1 MPHPHK
7 SVHAAPRFI
16 LLGVL
21 ALAGLGLGG
30 CATVTR
36 GVHEALV
43 VESEPSGASV
53 KLSTGDV
60 GTTPTSFR
68 IRRRGALDVTISK
81 EGYEVVHVHVAT
93 QIAGWGAAGMAGNV
107 LVGGVIG
114 VGVDA
119 FSGGTLEHKPNPIR
133 VNLVPLR
140 PPEPTPAP
148 PAPSPPP
155 AGSPSLPPPSPST
168 HQPPP

>member
-1 MPHPHK
+1 MLHPRN
-7 SVHAAPRFI
+7 SVHSVPQLI

-21 ALAGLGLGG
+21 SFAGLGLSG

-43 VESEPSGASV
+43 VESEPSV
-53 KLSTGDV
+53 TLSTGDT

-68 IRRRGALDVTISK
+68 VRRRGALDVTISK
-81 EGYEVVHVHVAT
+81 EGYEAVHVHVAT

-133 VNLVPLR
+133 VTLVSLR
-140 PPEPTPAP
+140 PPVPTPPSLP
-148 PAPSPPP
+148 PQKETPSPPP
-155 AGSPSLPPPSPST
+155 TAIPASQLP
-168 HQPPP
+168 H

>member
-1 MPHPHK
+1 MKPYNAGFLL
-7 SVHAAPRFI
+7 AA
-16 LLGVL
+16 
-21 ALAGLGLGG
+21 ALSIAAAGLSG

-43 VESEPSGASV
+43 VETDPSGANV
-53 KLSTGDV
+53 KLSTGDM

-81 EGYEVVHVHVAT
+81 QGYEVIHVHVST

-107 LVGGVIG
+107 LLGGVVG
-114 VGVDA
+114 AGVDA

-133 VNLVPLR
+133 VTLVPLKQSL
-140 PPEPTPAP
+140 PVASAPSTSPLDSFPHVP
-148 PAPSPPP
+148 PAPTEP
-155 AGSPSLPPPSPST
+155 PST
-168 HQPPP
+168 H

>member
-1 MPHPHK
+1 MPNLTR
-7 SVHAAPRFI
+7 SVAPSLLLVAPA
-16 LLGVL
+16 LLGL
-21 ALAGLGLGG
+21 AFGG

-43 VESEPSGASV
+43 VESEPSGARV
-53 KLSTGDV
+53 QLSTGDI

-68 IRRRGALDVTISK
+68 VRRRGALDVTISK
-81 EGYEVVHVHVAT
+81 EGFETLHVHVST

-133 VNLVPLR
+133 VTLVPL
-140 PPEPTPAP
+140 PPSPPAVPAAP
-148 PAPSPPP
+148 PAAEGFSPQP
-155 AGSPSLPPPSPST
+155 LPPPSPPV
-168 HQPPP
+168 H